1 MPSDPFFPWDEKGSA
16 GKPALR
22 TPRRPAAR
30 PKPRPP
36 ARRRPPLL
44 AFSWRWVSALMVLA
58 LSAALTVI
66 WTNKAFTVS
75 QAEVGGV
82 RYVPAAE
89 LFALAGVAGQH
100 ILQVDPQEVAAR
112 LEASPSLD
120 AAQVIVRW
128 PARVIILVRERE
140 PALIWEQGGERY
152 WVDVNGH
159 LMPLRAELPQLV
171 RVINEGAA
179 IPFRCPGP
187 ACEEGAAVSIDAAV
201 VLGTQQLKTLRTNI
215 DVLYYDPV
223 HGLSYQDGRGWRGY
237 FGVGTDM
244 NLKLLVYETLVADLE
259 ARGLQPVYIDVSNPQ
274 APFYRLSR

>member
-1 MPSDPFFPWDEKGSA
+1 M
-16 GKPALR
+16 GKPAIR
-22 TPRRPAAR
+22 TPRRTSPRRPAAR

-36 ARRRPPLL
+36 VRRRSAAPV
-44 AFSWRWVSALMVLA
+44 FSWRWVSALLVLA
-58 LSAALTVI
+58 LGAALVMI
-66 WTNKAFTVS
+66 WTNESFTVS
-75 QAEVGGV
+75 QVEVGGV
-82 RYVPAAE
+82 RYMPAAE

-100 ILQVDPQEVAAR
+100 ILQVDAQEVAAR

-120 AAQVIVRW
+120 TAQVLVRW

-140 PALIWEQGGERY
+140 PALIWEQGDERY

-171 RVINEGAA
+171 RVINEGEA

-187 ACEEGAAVSIDAAV
+187 ACNEGDAVSIDPAV
-201 VLGTQQLKTLRTNI
+201 VWGTQQLKTLRSNI

-259 ARGLQPVYIDVSNPQ
+259 ARGLHPVYIDVSNPD
-274 APFYRLSR
+274 APFYRVSQ